1 MLFLLGFKKGYLRLS
16 LCNCIALVVDLV
28 VNIAFLF
35 RGVAFTL

>member
-16 LCNCIALVVDLV
+16 LCNCIAWVADLI

-35 RGVAFTL
+35 RGAVFTL